1 MTNDDGGEDSPVV
14 VYNAA
19 IMFGVI
25 VLSLV
30 IGCLVACLSRKLEK
44 SLSRA
49 QNPNIIPNS
58 QREDS

>member
-25 VLSLV
+25 VLNLV
-30 IGCLVACLSRKLEK
+30 IGCLVVCLFRKLEK

-58 QREDS
+58 QSEDS